1 MSAVRKD
8 DRSPGAKVKW
18 NTTIPLECISSV
30 TVYSQFRDK
39 DYTPPN
45 IMQTDEA
52 TLSGLLCDTIYNFR
66 VRVRLHI
73 RGNIPVSSNTVSV
86 HVGGTYI

>member
-8 DRSPGAKVKW
+8 DGSPGAKVKW
-18 NTTIPLECISSV
+18 NTTIPPECISSV
-30 TVYSQFRDK
+30 TVQSQYI

-52 TLSGLLCDTIYNFR
+52 NLSGLLCDVMYNFR
-66 VRVRLHI
+66 VTVRL
-73 RGNIPVSSNTVSV
+73 PSSIAVTSNDVSV